1 LFHDRVTLGAFT
13 KLSDSMISVAAI
25 PAESA
30 VAKSNAT
37 VITVPGG
44 DVAALYKA
52 VYDESGRPRD
62 NVTIDLVPGVFR
74 LDPSQPF
81 GGRLV
86 LGAKTILRSTLKMAV
101 DDRGV
106 PVVDGYYEPTVLAEG
121 AKIDGG
127 ALAPHPFAVMGEG
140 VIIVGDRGLVQ
151 QIWVDT
157 GLGPSGSLRPGIEIT
172 ARSTVRQV
180 CVRGH
185 RIGLRVRAAAK
196 KAHGVIE
203 GSLVADNS
211 IGMIILSLDPDL
223 GHSTGGKVRVEAII
237 QHSAS
242 VNSTTVNLLIIGGI
256 GSDHNRMDVQTS
268 CNLFGGRASVAN
280 VRVVGGQNVLTPG
293 SHHNRVKLRSVG
305 DRFVGAAV
313 GLQVEG
319 GALQSESMSGSF
331 SLPERQSSNNKATA
345 VLTGATFESNL
356 NDIVAYGGISRT
368 NEPGGDHNEVRV
380 VISHAGS
387 PRLTVKAFD
396 CSPEEN
402 FAACCNKARVG

>member
-1 LFHDRVTLGAFT
+1 
-13 KLSDSMISVAAI
+13 MILVSVI
-25 PAESA
+25 PPESA
-30 VAKSNAT
+30 AAKRNPA

-44 DVAALYKA
+44 DVAALYAA
-52 VYDESGRPRD
+52 VYDEKGRPRD
-62 NVTIDLVPGVFR
+62 NVAIDLAPGVFR
-74 LDPSQPF
+74 LDPSQSF

-101 DDRGV
+101 DANGV
-106 PVVDGYYEPTVLAEG
+106 PVVDENGEPTVLKEG

-140 VIIVGDRGLVQ
+140 VIVVGDRGLVQ

-157 GLGPSGSLRPGIEIT
+157 SLGPVGGLRPGIEIT
-172 ARSTVRQV
+172 SRGTIRHV

-185 RIGLRVRAAAK
+185 KIGLRVRAAAE
-196 KAHGVIE
+196 KAHGVIV
-203 GSLVADNS
+203 GSLVADNT

-237 QHSAS
+237 QRSAS
-242 VNSTTVNLLIIGGI
+242 VNSTTVNLLMIGGI
-256 GSDHNRMDVQTS
+256 GSDHNRMDVHTS

-293 SHHNRVKLRSVG
+293 SHHNRVKLHSVG
-305 DRFVGAAV
+305 DRIVGAAV

-331 SLPERQSSNNKATA
+331 SLLERQSSNNKVTA
-345 VLTGATFESNL
+345 VLADATFESNL
-356 NDIVAYGGISRT
+356 DDIVAYGGISRT
-368 NEPGGDHNEVRV
+368 NEPGGDHNEVSV
-380 VISHAGS
+380 VIAHIDS
-387 PRLTVKAFD
+387 PRLTIKAFA
-396 CSPEEN
+396 CFPEEN
-402 FAACCNKARVG
+402 FAACSNRAEVR

>member
-1 LFHDRVTLGAFT
+1 
-13 KLSDSMISVAAI
+13 MISVVTI
-25 PAESA
+25 PPESA
-30 VAKSNAT
+30 AVHGT

-44 DVAALYKA
+44 DVAALYA
-52 VYDESGRPRD
+52 AAYDENGRPRD
-62 NVTIDLVPGVFR
+62 NVTIDLAPGVFR
-74 LDPSQPF
+74 LDPFRPF

-86 LGAKTILRSTLKMAV
+86 LGEKTILRSALKMAV
-101 DDRGV
+101 DDKGV
-106 PVVDGYYEPTVLAEG
+106 PVVNGHYEPTVLAEG

-140 VIIVGDRGLVQ
+140 AIVVGDRGLVK

-172 ARSTVRQV
+172 SRGTVRQV

-185 RIGLRVRAAAK
+185 RIGLRVRAAAE
-196 KAHGVIE
+196 KAQGVVV
-203 GSLVADNS
+203 GSLVADNT

-223 GHSTGGKVRVEAII
+223 DHSTGKVRVEAII
-237 QHSAS
+237 QRSAS

-305 DRFVGAAV
+305 DRFVGAIV

-331 SLPERQSSNNKATA
+331 SLSERQSSNNTVTA
-345 VLTGATFESNL
+345 VLANTTFGSNDL
-356 NDIVAYGGISRT
+356 DIAAYGAISRT
-368 NEPGGDHNEVRV
+368 NEPGGGHNEVRV
-380 VISHAGS
+380 VISHAGF
-387 PRLTVKAFD
+387 PRMTIKTFD
-396 CSPEEN
+396 CFPEEN
-402 FAACCNKARVG
+402 FETCSNRVDVG